1 MFSADP
7 PTPAS
12 AAHRAS
18 TAATYSPPTR
28 PGRVGARRPRS
39 PRTRPYEKRQ
49 PIASMRGSPRSPD
62 RPEASSGA
70 RAVYSRPPLARPSQP
85 GRAAATLRRA
95 ASSAPAPHRISTRR
109 QSNAARRT
117 VGHIRVAG
125 TSEAPNSPPP
135 ATRSRPGDRAVS
147 RRGGRPVQGAPK
159 PASGASMRNISMVRS
174 GSTSAWLRNAS
185 T

>member
-1 MFSADP
+1 MQTRRLQQAPPIAQAPQPHTHPPRDP
-7 PTPAS
+7 VAS
-12 AAHRAS
+12 APVARGLRARDRMKRDNRSRRCEGALAPPIDQKRAAELVWSTLAHHS
-18 TAATYSPPTR
+18 H
-28 PGRVGARRPRS
+28 V
-39 PRTRPYEKRQ
+39 
-49 PIASMRGSPRSPD
+49 
-62 RPEASSGA
+62 
-70 RAVYSRPPLARPSQP
+70 PLQP

-147 RRGGRPVQGAPK
+147 RRGGRSVQGAPK

-174 GSTSAWLRNAS
+174 GSTSAWLRNAR